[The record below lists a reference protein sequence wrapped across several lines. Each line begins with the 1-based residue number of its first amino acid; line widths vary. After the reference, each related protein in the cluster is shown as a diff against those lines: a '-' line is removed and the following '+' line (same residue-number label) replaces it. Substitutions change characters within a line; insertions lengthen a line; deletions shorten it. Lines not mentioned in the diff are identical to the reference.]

1 MLAAGGGKTYFLLT
15 IIQALLKSDAELFIL
30 DPKNADLAD
39 LGTIMPHVY
48 SPKEEIS
55 ECVEDFYERMIARSR
70 SMKRNAQLQNRRELC
85 VSRTSAQLL
94 IFDEYVA
101 YMGANRF
108 PTSIE

>member
-1 MLAAGGGKTYFLLT
+1 MAQVGKTYFLLT
-15 IIQALLKSDAELFIL
+15 IIEALLKSDAELFIL

-39 LGTIMPHVY
+39 LGTVMPHVY
-48 SPKEEIS
+48 SQKEEIS
-55 ECVEDFYERMIARSR
+55 ACVEDFYERMIARSKA
-70 SMKRNAQLQNRRELC
+70 MKEMPNYKPGENYAYLGLPPNF
-85 VSRTSAQLL
+85 L

>member
-1 MLAAGGGKTYFLLT
+1 MQNCLSSIPKCGPRRFRYDNA
-15 IIQALLKSDAELFIL
+15 SRIL
-30 DPKNADLAD
+30 
-39 LGTIMPHVY
+39 
-48 SPKEEIS
+48 PKEEIS

-70 SMKRNAQLQNRRELC
+70 SMKEMPNYKTGENYAYLGLPPNF
-85 VSRTSAQLL
+85 L